1 MMATGG
7 DGVGRKEMMEQVLL
21 QAAERIRV
29 AKYLTAF
36 SGAGISVESG
46 IPPFRGPGGIWNKYD
61 PAILDL
67 DVFIRQPERAWP
79 AIKEMFLGFLST
91 EGEGGVQPNAAHNVL
106 AKCAACSRTKFEI
119 MRISNKGA
127 WTAQVM
133 ALGFGRSGAGSAH
146 TPRPSRSGR

>member
-1 MMATGG
+1 
-7 DGVGRKEMMEQVLL
+7 MMEQVLL

-67 DVFIRQPERAWP
+67 DVFIRQPERARKAP
-79 AIKEMFLGFLST
+79 SVCFSVRIEASCHDTST
-91 EGEGGVQPNAAHNVL
+91 
-106 AKCAACSRTKFEI
+106 R
-119 MRISNKGA
+119 
-127 WTAQVM
+127 
-133 ALGFGRSGAGSAH
+133 ALGSAFNSTSGLDPVASTWASRDLSRRIVASCVEEQPIIAASIRAVEESMAAGR
-146 TPRPSRSGR
+146 TERSMDEVPLM

>member
-106 AKCAACSRTKFEI
+106 AKWEAAGC
-119 MRISNKGA
+119 
-127 WTAQVM
+127 
-133 ALGFGRSGAGSAH
+133 
-146 TPRPSRSGR
+146 